1 MRNKFAQGDTLE
13 AVGPDMRPFP
23 VVAGNM
29 TDLENNPVD
38 EPKTPQMHFYLPL
51 GKQVPPLTI
60 LRHAV
65 ELSAK

>member
-1 MRNKFAQGDTLE
+1 
-13 AVGPDMRPFP
+13 
-23 VVAGNM
+23 M
-29 TDLENNPVD
+29 TDLEG
-38 EPKTPQMHFYLPL
+38 TPLQEVRTPEMKFIMNL

>member
-1 MRNKFAQGDTLE
+1 
-13 AVGPDMRPFP
+13 
-23 VVAGNM
+23 M
-29 TDLENNPVD
+29 TDLENNPLE
-38 EPKTPQMHFYLPL
+38 EPKTPQMRYYLPL